1 MLQFVIKL
9 EAEIFVPELFGK
21 LIII

>member
-1 MLQFVIKL
+1 MLQFVVKL
-9 EAEIFVPELFGK
+9 EAEIFIPELFGK